1 MNRIKVLVV
10 DDSATMR
17 LLVARALE
25 GDPGIEVVGMAK
37 SAMEARDLIKQL
49 NPDVMTLD
57 VEMPELDGL
66 SFLERVMRLRPMP
79 VIMVST
85 LTAQGTETAV
95 EALALG
101 AVDCVVKPNAAHP
114 QSLDELASKVR
125 IASKVKRRHMP
136 PAEPASRPA
145 SGYRPDGKLIA
156 IGSSTGGV
164 EALIAMLSCFPENCP
179 PTVVTQHMPPMFTRN
194 LAARLDRLCA
204 PSVMEASHG
213 APLRT
218 GVIYIAP
225 GGDEHLEVAGR
236 STLTCS
242 LKAGPPV
249 NGHCPSVDR
258 LFASV
263 ARATGP
269 NAVGAILTGMGR
281 DGAQGLLEM
290 RRAGAR
296 TFAQDEA
303 SSVVYGMPKAAV
315 EIGAAEHQYS
325 LTRIGQAVLEATA
338 SRV

>member
-17 LLVARALE
+17 LLVAKALE
-25 GDPGIEVVGMAK
+25 ADPGIEVVGLAK
-37 SAMEARDLIKQL
+37 SASDARDLIKQL

-85 LTAQGTETAV
+85 LTAAGTETAV

-101 AVDCVVKPNAAHP
+101 AVDCVVKPSSAHP
-114 QSLDELASKVR
+114 DSFDDLPAKVKIASKVR
-125 IASKVKRRHMP
+125 RRHAA
-136 PAEPASRPA
+136 PAEPAVRPV
-145 SGYRPDGKLIA
+145 SGYKPDGKIIA

-164 EALIAMLSCFPENCP
+164 EALIAMLSCFPVNCP
-179 PTVVTQHMPPMFTRN
+179 PTLVTQHMPPMFTRN

-213 APLRT
+213 APLRQ
-218 GVIYIAP
+218 GAIYIAP
-225 GGDEHLEVAGR
+225 GGDEHLEVTGR
-236 STLTCS
+236 ATLTCS
-242 LKAGPPV
+242 LKQGPPV

-263 ARATGP
+263 ARAAGP
-269 NAVGAILTGMGR
+269 NAVGVILTGMGR

-296 TFAQDEA
+296 TLAQDEA
-303 SSVVYGMPKAAV
+303 SSIVYGMPRAAV
-315 EIGAAEHQYS
+315 EIGAAEQQYA

-338 SRV
+338 SRI